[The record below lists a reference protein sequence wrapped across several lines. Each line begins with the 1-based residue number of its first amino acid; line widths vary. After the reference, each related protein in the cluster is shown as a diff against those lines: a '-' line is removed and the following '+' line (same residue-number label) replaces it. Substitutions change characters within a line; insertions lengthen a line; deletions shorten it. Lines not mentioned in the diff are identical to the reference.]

1 MTESNGH
8 QDDIRRRVGDEHVPG
23 PETPDTRMPDFPNVV
38 PLLRLPGRVPIPGR
52 SESALLSEPT
62 AVDAVRAS
70 QSESGFV
77 VAVWLPA
84 RNDESDEVD
93 SEGLPDVGVVCR
105 VLSISEITTGG
116 IGVDIEGVARVRIL
130 GEKAATG
137 AQCVE
142 VTLAEAP
149 QRDLSDAEARMSE
162 CQSVLKSLI
171 EEGGEYPRD
180 LLRAREIAEGDP
192 SRYAD
197 LVAAEL
203 HLRLDQQWDL
213 VRTLDPLARLEMLTT
228 ALSEKIVSP
237 DFPGDLDRRVRA
249 SLSQKQRVEF
259 LRAQMIEVRRELES
273 LEPGASE
280 LDKLADDITN
290 ANLPARVAR
299 RARTELERLRVI
311 STASAE
317 YTGIRNYIDWMISIP
332 WTARAHERTDTA
344 AIQHVLDEEFYG
356 QKRAKERITEAL
368 TVLHRTGRAPRNTI
382 CLVGPSGIGKTQ
394 LGRAVAKALRRP
406 TITMN
411 LGILR
416 SEAALKGNRRTFPGA
431 MPGRLLRQMR
441 TVEVINPVV
450 MLEEV
455 DRLGGVFDRPDLTA
469 ILLETIDVTMN
480 TDYWDYYLGFP
491 VDLSQILFICT
502 ATNPENIPEMLT
514 DRLDTIELPGYL
526 ESDKVEVTFKHLWPR
541 QLTAHGLPADEFGL
555 TVSAVH
561 KIIRE
566 YTLEAGLS
574 ALDKSLETICRHV
587 AAQRAGG
594 QRGFIRVGAREV
606 EKYLGTPPYIPEKA
620 ESKPEVGVAMGLAWT
635 QTGGDI
641 MLIEALKMRGSGN
654 VISTG
659 SLGEVMRESIQ
670 AAHSYVRARA
680 EWLGIPHEDFGSFD
694 IHVHFPSGAI
704 PKDGPSAGITV
715 CLVIASV
722 MSDRPIRNDVAM
734 TGEVS
739 LRGKVLPVGGV
750 REKVAAAHRIGIHK
764 MIVPQENIK
773 DLKDIPKRI
782 SKEMTYIPVE
792 TVDEVF
798 EAALLDFDPSKASL
812 ERLLKLEL
820 VKKAASRKPRDR
832 QRSRVGRKRTR

>member
-1 MTESNGH
+1 MNRPDDHLEDLRSETESS
-8 QDDIRRRVGDEHVPG
+8 VSW
-23 PETPDTRMPDFPNVV
+23 PEQSDALTPNFPESV
-38 PLLRLPGRVPIPGR
+38 PLLALHGRVPLPGRL
-52 SESALLSEPT
+52 ESALLT
-62 AVDAVRAS
+62 APEAVNAVNAAHGD
-70 QSESGFV
+70 SGFV
-77 VAVWLPA
+77 VAVWVSRRAEDVPENGAGRLP
-84 RNDESDEVD
+84 
-93 SEGLPDVGVVCR
+93 GVGVVCR
-105 VLSISEITTGG
+105 ILTLTPIKTGG
-116 IGVDIEGVARVRIL
+116 VGVDLEGIARVHIL
-130 GEKAATG
+130 TASEHSGTQFADVSAVVTP
-137 AQCVE
+137 E
-142 VTLAEAP
+142 V
-149 QRDLSDAEARMSE
+149 DLSDAETRMSE
-162 CQSVLKSLI
+162 CQSVLRSLI
-171 EEGGEYPRD
+171 ETSGEYPREI
-180 LLRAREIAEGDP
+180 LRSLEISEGDP

-197 LVAAEL
+197 LVAASL
-203 HLRLDQQWDL
+203 HLRLDQHWDL
-213 VRTLDPLARLEMLTT
+213 VRTLDPMARLDLLINS
-228 ALSEKIVSP
+228 LSEKLVVS
-237 DFPGDLDRRVRA
+237 DLAGDLDRRVQATLTRQQRA
-249 SLSQKQRVEF
+249 EF
-259 LRAQMIEVRRELES
+259 LRTQMIEVRRELES
-273 LEPGASE
+273 LEPGAGE

-290 ANLPARVAR
+290 ANLPAHVAR
-299 RARTELERLRVI
+299 RARSELERLRLI

-317 YTGIRNYIDWMISIP
+317 YSEIRNYIDWLIAIP
-332 WTARAHERTDTA
+332 WTARAHERTDVP
-344 AIQHVLDEEFYG
+344 AIQHVLEEEFYG
-356 QKRAKERITEAL
+356 QKRAKERVSEAI
-368 TVLHRTGRAPRNTI
+368 TVLHRTGRATRNTM

-406 TITMN
+406 LISLN
-411 LGILR
+411 LGVLR

-431 MPGRLLRQMR
+431 MPGRLLRQLR
-441 TVEVINPVV
+441 NIEVINPVCL
-450 MLEEV
+450 MEEV

-469 ILLETIDVTMN
+469 IIMETIDPGMN
-480 TDYWDYYLGFP
+480 TDYWDHYLAFP
-491 VDLSQILFICT
+491 IDLSQVLFICT
-502 ATNPENIPEMLT
+502 ATNPENIPEMLA
-514 DRLDTIELPGYL
+514 DRLDIIELPGYL

-541 QLTAHGLPADEFGL
+541 QLKAHNLPVEEFGL

-566 YTLEAGLS
+566 YTMEAGLTG
-574 ALDKSLETICRHV
+574 LDKSLETICRHV
-587 AAQRAGG
+587 AAQRAIGE
-594 QRGFIRVGAREV
+594 RGFIRVGAREV
-606 EKYLGTPPYIPEKA
+606 EKFLGTPPYIPEKA
-620 ESKPEVGVAMGLAWT
+620 ENKPEVGVAMGLAWT

-680 EWLGIPHEDFGSFD
+680 EWLGIPHEDFGTYD

-715 CLVIASV
+715 SLVIASV

-750 REKVAAAHRIGIHK
+750 KEKVAAAHRIGIHK

-773 DLKDIPKRI
+773 DLKDVPKRI

-820 VKKAASRKPRDR
+820 VKKAAGRKPRER
-832 QRSRVGRKRTR
+832 QKSQARRKRAR

>member
-1 MTESNGH
+1 M
-8 QDDIRRRVGDEHVPG
+8 Q
-23 PETPDTRMPDFPNVV
+23 
-38 PLLRLPGRVPIPGR
+38 GRVPIPGR
-52 SESALLSEPT
+52 IESPLLSAPA
-62 AVDAVRAS
+62 AVEAVQHS
-70 QSESGFV
+70 LENSGFV
-77 VAVWLPA
+77 VAVWNPPSQ
-84 RNDESDEVD
+84 DESLDASPEP
-93 SEGLPDVGVVCR
+93 LPDIGVVCR
-105 VLSISEITTGG
+105 LLSASNIKTGG
-116 IGVDIEGVARVRIL
+116 IRADLEGVARVRIL
-130 GEKAATG
+130 GEAAGSGTR
-137 AQCVE
+137 QVE
-142 VTLAEAP
+142 VAIAETPVA
-149 QRDLSDAEARMSE
+149 DLSDAESRMSE

-171 EEGGEYPRD
+171 EESGEYPRE

-197 LVAAEL
+197 LVAAAL

-213 VRTLDPLARLEMLTT
+213 VRTLDPLARLEKLTS
-228 ALSEKIVSP
+228 ALSEKMLPS
-237 DFPGDLDRRVRA
+237 DLRGDLDRRVRA

-273 LEPGASE
+273 LEPGAGE
-280 LDKLADDITN
+280 LDKLADDIAN
-290 ANLPARVAR
+290 ANLPAPIAR
-299 RARTELERLRVI
+299 RARTELERLRMI

-317 YTGIRNYIDWMISIP
+317 YTEIRNYIDWLISIP
-332 WTARAHERTDTA
+332 WTARAHERTDPTA
-344 AIQHVLDEEFYG
+344 IMHVLDEEFYG
-356 QKRAKERITEAL
+356 QKRAKERVTEAL
-368 TVLHRTGRAPRNTI
+368 TVLHRTGRPPRNTL

-406 TITMN
+406 LISLN

-431 MPGRLLRQMR
+431 MPGRLLRQLR
-441 TVEVINPVV
+441 NVEVINPVV
-450 MLEEV
+450 LLEEV

-469 ILLETIDVTMN
+469 IIMETIDVTMN

-491 VDLSQILFICT
+491 VDLSQVLFICT
-502 ATNPENIPEMLT
+502 ATNPENLPEMLA
-514 DRLDTIELPGYL
+514 DRLDIIELPGYL

-541 QLTAHGLPADEFGL
+541 QLEAHNLSPEEFGL

-561 KIIRE
+561 KIIQE
-566 YTLEAGLS
+566 YTMEAGLS
-574 ALDKSLETICRHV
+574 GLDKSLETICRHV

-680 EWLGIPHEDFGSFD
+680 EWLGIPHEDFGNFD

-715 CLVIASV
+715 SLVIASV

-750 REKVAAAHRIGIHK
+750 KEKVAAAHRIGIHK

-773 DLKDIPKRI
+773 DLKDVPKRI

-812 ERLLKLEL
+812 ERLLRLES
-820 VKKAASRKPRDR
+820 VKKAAARKPRER
-832 QRSRVGRKRTR
+832 QRSRVGRKRAQ